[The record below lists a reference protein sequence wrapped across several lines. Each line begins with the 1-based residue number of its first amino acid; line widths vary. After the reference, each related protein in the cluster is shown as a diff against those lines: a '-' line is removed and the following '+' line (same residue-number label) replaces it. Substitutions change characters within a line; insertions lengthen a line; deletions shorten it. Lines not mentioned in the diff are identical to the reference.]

1 MTETRRFDWND
12 LRYFL
17 TVARMEKLTS
27 AARRLETDHATV
39 SRRVAALE
47 RSLNAKLFERSPRGY
62 ALTLQGERLLAFAEA
77 IESQAIAAENEISNA
92 NYSLSGTVRIGA
104 PDGFG
109 SYYLS
114 PRIGQL
120 LKAHTDLDLQLV
132 AMPRIFSLS
141 KREADLAI
149 GLAPPPEGR
158 LFARRLTDYQL
169 GLFATR
175 RYLARHRAIR
185 EPEDLRRHTLIG
197 YIDDL
202 IFSPELD
209 YLPEILG
216 GLQPQFK
223 SSNLIAQMRAT
234 LADAGLCVLPYFMA
248 TEHPELV
255 AVLQSEVVIT
265 RSFWMI
271 VHSDMRGLA
280 RVETVMDFISRQV
293 QATKRLFVPLDPSTG
308 RVKESTG
315 GHAPARA

>member
-1 MTETRRFDWND
+1 MAATRRFDWND

-27 AARRLETDHATV
+27 AARRLKTDHATV

-47 RSLNAKLFERSPRGY
+47 RALNATLFERSPHGY
-62 ALTLQGERLLAFAEA
+62 ALTLQGEQLLKFAET
-77 IESQAIAAENEISNA
+77 IETQAVAAENEISNA

-109 SYYLS
+109 SYYLA
-114 PRIGQL
+114 PRVGKL
-120 LKAHTDLDLQLV
+120 LKAHADLDLQLV

-149 GLAPPPEGR
+149 GLAPPPQGR

-175 RYLARHRAIR
+175 RYLARHPAIQ
-185 EPEDLRRHTLIG
+185 ELDDLRRHTFIG

-209 YLPEILG
+209 YLPEIVG
-216 GLQPQFK
+216 GLQPQLK
-223 SSNLIAQMRAT
+223 SSNLIAQLRAT
-234 LADAGLCVLPYFMA
+234 LADGGLCVLPYFMA
-248 TEHPELV
+248 CEHPELV
-255 AVLQSEVVIT
+255 AVLQRDVVLT

-271 VHSDMRGLA
+271 VHSDMRALA
-280 RVETVMDFISRQV
+280 RVETVMDFISKEV
-293 QATKRLFVPLDPSTG
+293 QGTRRLFMPLDLPA
-308 RVKESTG
+308 ESPRG
-315 GHAPARA
+315 AGALVEPAP